1 MAGTAPGD
9 TRDTTPQRGHDV
21 AHSWTGHPMTPHRTP
36 RPARHRS
43 APLRRHLLGWL
54 IGCTALAI
62 VVSAVPL
69 TLTIQRL
76 YRDEAVANLDRAA
89 QGLQFAQ
96 EAQTFHPETVRPQ
109 SMPDPLPV
117 PGGPSDVPG
126 HGTRPRPSPRA
137 SSGASPGTGAQAGA
151 GTSGEAVEA
160 FPRMAGPGVKSP
172 VVGLYGP
179 TGSRFGGDGPA
190 SSATA
195 ALALDGRIHDAVED
209 GQLTATAPLLHQD
222 GSITV
227 VRVGVPYARVRHRTE
242 RAWALIVLG
251 GLLLLLPSL
260 VAASRL
266 AGRAARPVE
275 QLAEAARN
283 LEETV
288 ARERLFSADVAHQL
302 RTPLTRL
309 LLGLE
314 AGLHRADD
322 PRAAI
327 RTAVGRGWSLVDTVE
342 EMLQLAREDHTR
354 EQVDV
359 GALLAEVH
367 ARRAPDADAAGR
379 RLVLAASPPLPPV
392 QAAPA
397 ALAQI
402 LDVLIDNALA
412 HGAGTITVTAHH
424 ADPGLAVDVMDEGPG
439 PDPDDDVFQR
449 RPPSEATEQG
459 PRHRIGLALARSLA
473 HAEGGRLY
481 LSSTEPVVFTLMLPA
496 ADRPVPS
503 A

>member
-1 MAGTAPGD
+1 
-9 TRDTTPQRGHDV
+9 
-21 AHSWTGHPMTPHRTP
+21 MTPHRTP
-36 RPARHRS
+36 PPARHRG
-43 APLRRHLLGWL
+43 AQLRHHLLGWL

-89 QGLQFAQ
+89 QGLQFAE
-96 EAQTFHPETVRPQ
+96 EARTFHPETTPG
-109 SMPDPLPV
+109 PIPV
-117 PGGPSDVPG
+117 PGEPSDVPG
-126 HGTRPRPSPRA
+126 HGTRPSPS
-137 SSGASPGTGAQAGA
+137 ASPGTGTQTRADTTG
-151 GTSGEAVEA
+151 GTVETLL
-160 FPRMAGPGVKSP
+160 RMPEPGVKSP
-172 VVGLYGP
+172 VIGLYGP

-195 ALALDGRIHDAVED
+195 ALSRDGHIHDAVED

-283 LEETV
+283 LEATV

-314 AGLHRADD
+314 AGLHRTDD

-354 EQVDV
+354 ERVDV
-359 GALLAEVH
+359 GALLAEVRD
-367 ARRAPDADAAGR
+367 RRAPDAEEAGR
-379 RLVLAASPPLPPV
+379 VLVLAVRPPLPPV
-392 QAAPA
+392 LAAPA

-412 HGAGTITVTAHH
+412 HGAGTITVTAYH
-424 ADPGLAVDVMDEGPG
+424 ADPGLAVEVMDEGPG

-449 RPPSEATEQG
+449 RPPSGGDEQA
-459 PRHRIGLALARSLA
+459 PRHRIGLSLARSLA

-481 LSSTEPVVFTLMLPA
+481 LSSTEPVVFRLLLPTA
-496 ADRPVPS
+496 NQHTPS
-503 A
+503 T